1 MTGLLY
7 RGQLEPPPPRMSGSP
22 SARSG
27 RWRRREAVGS
37 VMEGHAAR
45 KVMQGGTRTPP
56 ECYSLHEAVCPN
68 AANTSCGRLLFEEHT
83 AERTTQNFCGERST
97 AHATPCWRLHGRLRC
112 LPAIFI
118 LGEMKCGTTS
128 LFAQLSQHPLLVPPL
143 RKEPRFF
150 SASSWKARSLG
161 WYASHFRAAAARTD
175 AMTLDAS
182 PTYLGNL
189 RAVQWLPKWLPEAR
203 LLVLVRHPV
212 RRAVS
217 QWRMG
222 ASLLR
227 ASPACAGARRA
238 TFAPHTR
245 QLRFARLAAACLLHA
260 ALRRCGAASRFDP
273 EAFATALVLVVASRP
288 GDAPSTPRVAH
299 ARRAAAYYPLTA
311 ADAAPNSAVS
321 AHGIGW
327 SNASLERCVRR
338 SGRHPHALLLE
349 LLWRNLTAPPREATA
364 ALRTLHHCSEALLL
378 PPSMLARGAGYARHL
393 RRWAAAYP
401 PGQLLVLTTEELQ
414 QRPAAVLRRAIA
426 FLGLPPLAPS
436 QPARRY
442 CVTRPAL
449 AAASR
454 VQTVAQPQQE
464 RRQRQ
469 RRWQQLNYSQT
480 RAVVTAPLLPGIGAC
495 GPADADAES
504 DAYAAE
510 GVEGVEGVE
519 GMGGAVIEG
528 VEGSQPGEVM
538 SRALWDALLAHFA
551 PSVVELNEWLAAN
564 GHEDALKRTS
574 RWMAEPHEPLAVDL

>member
-1 MTGLLY
+1 MT
-7 RGQLEPPPPRMSGSP
+7 Q
-22 SARSG
+22 SA
-27 RWRRREAVGS
+27 A
-37 VMEGHAAR
+37 
-45 KVMQGGTRTPP
+45 RTPP
-56 ECYSLHEAVCPN
+56 ACYSLHEAVCPN
-68 AANTSCGRLLFEEHT
+68 AANTSCGRLLFEEHA
-83 AERTTQNFCGERST
+83 AERTSQHFCGERSM
-97 AHATPCWRLHGRLRC
+97 AHATPCWRLNGRLRC

-128 LFAQLSQHPLLVPPL
+128 LFAQLSQHPLLVPPQ

-189 RAVQWLPKWLPEAR
+189 RAAQWLPKWLPEAR

-227 ASPACAGARRA
+227 AAPACAGTRRA
-238 TFAPHTR
+238 TLAPHAH

-260 ALRRCGAASRFDP
+260 ALRRCGAEARFDAA
-273 EAFATALVLVVASRP
+273 AFATALVLVATAPRA
-288 GDAPSTPRVAH
+288 GDAPSTPHLAQ
-299 ARRAAAYYPLTA
+299 ARGAA
-311 ADAAPNSAVS
+311 ADAAPTSAAS
-321 AHGIGW
+321 AHGVGW

-349 LLWRNLTAPPREATA
+349 LLWRNLTAPPRDAAA

-393 RRWAAAYP
+393 QRWAAAYP

-414 QRPAAVLRRAIA
+414 QRPAAVLRRATA
-426 FLGLPPLAPS
+426 FLGLPPLASP

-464 RRQRQ
+464 RQ
-469 RRWQQLNYSQT
+469 RRRRRQLNHSQP
-480 RAVVTAPLLPGIGAC
+480 RAVVTAPPLPGIGAC
-495 GPADADAES
+495 GSAVANADADA
-504 DAYAAE
+504 AATVEGAEGME
-510 GVEGVEGVE
+510 GVEGVEG
-519 GMGGAVIEG
+519 ASIEG
-528 VEGSQPGEVM
+528 AEGSRPGEMV

-551 PSVVELNEWLAAN
+551 LSVAELNEWLAAN
-564 GHEDALKRTS
+564 GHEDALERTS

>member
-1 MTGLLY
+1 MYNSYT
-7 RGQLEPPPPRMSGSP
+7 P
-22 SARSG
+22 SAIGKPERALGARQMTES
-27 RWRRREAVGS
+27 
-37 VMEGHAAR
+37 AA
-45 KVMQGGTRTPP
+45 RTPP
-56 ECYSLHEAVCPN
+56 ACYSLHEAVCPN
-68 AANTSCGRLLFEEHT
+68 AANTACGRLLFEEHA
-83 AERTTQNFCGERST
+83 AERTAQHFCGERST
-97 AHATPCWRLHGRLRC
+97 EHATPCWRLHGRLRC

-128 LFAQLSQHPLLVPPL
+128 LFAQLSQHPLLVPPQ

-150 SASSWKARSLG
+150 SASSWKVRSLG

-189 RAVQWLPKWLPEAR
+189 RAAQWLPKWLPEAR

-238 TFAPHTR
+238 TLAPHAR

-260 ALRRCGAASRFDP
+260 ALRRCGAEARFDA
-273 EAFATALVLVVASRP
+273 EAFATALVLVATARA
-288 GDAPSTPRVAH
+288 GDAPSPPRVAQ
-299 ARRAAAYYPLTA
+299 ARGAAANAVPTY
-311 ADAAPNSAVS
+311 AVS
-321 AHGIGW
+321 AHGVGW

-349 LLWRNLTAPPREATA
+349 LLWRNLTSPPHDTAA
-364 ALRTLHHCSEALLL
+364 ALRALHHCSEALLL

-414 QRPAAVLRRAIA
+414 QRPAAVLRRATA
-426 FLGLPPLAPS
+426 FLGLPPLAPP

-464 RRQRQ
+464 RRRW
-469 RRWQQLNYSQT
+469 RRRGRRRGRRQLNHSQPW
-480 RAVVTAPLLPGIGAC
+480 AVVTAPPLPGIGAC
-495 GPADADAES
+495 GTAVTATDA

-510 GVEGVEGVE
+510 GVEGVEGE
-519 GMGGAVIEG
+519 KGATIEG
-528 VEGSQPGEVM
+528 AEGSQPGEVV
-538 SRALWDALLAHFA
+538 SRALWEALLAHFA
-551 PSVVELNEWLAAN
+551 PSVAELNEWLAAN
-564 GHEDALKRTS
+564 GHEDALERTS